1 MPSLRSTRKPTFLF
15 IPILVLFI
23 SFLLTLSQVSVVEGD
38 CTEQNND
45 TLIIGVPGK
54 ASFENFV
61 KISNSKNQDER
72 DYSGFCIEIFQ
83 EVRRILGRPCKFVE
97 FNGTYDELVDSVANK
112 TYCAAVGDITI
123 LANRSKKV
131 EFTVPFTESGLSMV
145 VPVKPSPKPWI
156 FLKPFT
162 LGMWLAT
169 AAVLVYTMLI
179 VWFVEHRSNPDFS
192 GPWNDQLGSALWFT
206 FSSLFLAHRE
216 RIQSNYAR
224 IVVVVWLFLALVLT
238 QSYTANLTS
247 MLTISRLRPKPW
259 SPSKVGCDNYTFM
272 HNYVRDVLN
281 YKNVSL
287 INDEGEYLREF
298 EADNI
303 SAAFLEIPYAKVFV
317 NKNCRKFTII
327 GTTYRFG
334 GFGFVS
340 TEHAKNFP
348 FCWRFFSFYFIVFD
362 DFKACTKISSYIH
375 VPLQVFQK
383 GSSLVASVS
392 EVILELSEN
401 GTLKSLEEAWLTPNK
416 VCSKSYLNMTENT
429 MEENVDSLSLRS
441 FWGLFFFSVGTSS
454 VCFLLF
460 LGHLLRN
467 YCRHH
472 SSQVADVNANNE
484 SVSVRIV
491 RVAGYLMNAEI
502 RSPWRSPSSRRVVS
516 ETERS

>member
-1 MPSLRSTRKPTFLF
+1 MPSLRSTTKPTFLF

-334 GFGFVS
+334 GFGFV
-340 TEHAKNFP
+340 
-348 FCWRFFSFYFIVFD
+348 
-362 DFKACTKISSYIH
+362 
-375 VPLQVFQK
+375 FQK

-484 SVSVRIV
+484 SVLVRIV